1 MVGRRSEPDDGAM
14 VGHPPPPTPSGKP
27 VRLRTAPRAVVAAFV
42 LILSTPVVVW
52 WVFGNQDDRVPGLD
66 PAHDQ
71 HAFSRTFD
79 PPAISAGTEL
89 MIGLIA
95 TVVLVAAALTLV
107 SATRSGRL
115 DRRWWP
121 PIVGC
126 VGLGASRHRRTHTD
140 RCNDRGEHRCR
151 HAGALRHA
159 DGRIPC
165 RRICG
170 VDGPSVLFHVDR
182 TPRVTPHR
190 RKLAVTGGDGT
201 WPIAN
206 KGYVRCC

>member
-1 MVGRRSEPDDGAM
+1 M
-14 VGHPPPPTPSGKP
+14 
-27 VRLRTAPRAVVAAFV
+27 RLRTAPRAVVAAFV

-79 PPAISAGTEL
+79 PPAISAGTEV

-126 VGLGASRHRRTHTD
+126 VGLGAIAGIAERTLTAATIGANID
-140 RCNDRGEHRCR
+140 
-151 HAGALRHA
+151 AGML
-159 DGRIPC
+159 
-165 RRICG
+165 
-170 VDGPSVLFHVDR
+170 VLFG
-182 TPRVTPHR
+182 TPMVAF
-190 RKLAVTGGDGT
+190 LAVGSVGWT
-201 WPIAN
+201 
-206 KGYVRCC
+206 VRVCCSTSTEPRG